1 MKKIIH
7 YIKNTSLGMQLLSV
21 FAAIGI
27 IIGSLMVIAFS
38 LNHAMMENHS
48 QYLQY
53 ISMMS
58 KLSEEID
65 CSKQMINQMVYR
77 ISGEEEEQMRQQVK
91 EVKVLIAT
99 IRDKTTSVDIKL
111 RLRVTDYLLE
121 QYEEKAKQL
130 SETLEHEQYLEV
142 IEVLNRIDSYIQEM
156 ISCSV
161 KENEAFL
168 QANLKKNKMLQYSLM
183 SIAFIIVMMIMYLCL
198 RYSRYLEELIG
209 NILALTK
216 RVAKGNKSE
225 ALQMQ
230 EGPEEIREIIASF
243 NGLISTMEQLSQKAD
258 EKAQLELKL
267 AEEKLATS
275 HMNELL
281 KEAQLQGLQFQIQPH
296 FLFNTLNVISMM
308 AIMENNRKVY
318 DLIMALSRF
327 MRYSLKKT
335 TALVSLDEE
344 LDMVEKYLYILKA
357 RLGNKLEYEVKSEVQ
372 EEIEVPP
379 FILQPIVENAFRH
392 GLEDKVGNGKI
403 IVRIT
408 RRGEYVILRVFNDG
422 IGMEKEKL
430 AALRSWCKPQ
440 AVRMDQEQHIGIQ
453 NVVYRLN
460 MLFHEK
466 VNYKVYSSMKRGTL
480 FTIEILS

>member
-27 IIGSLMVIAFS
+27 IIGSLMVITFS
-38 LNHAMMENHS
+38 LNYTTMENHS

-65 CSKQMINQMVYR
+65 GSKKVINQMMYTM
-77 ISGEEEEQMRQQVK
+77 SGDEKQQMSNHAK
-91 EVKVLIAT
+91 EVKELIAT

-111 RLRVTDYLLE
+111 RLRVTAYLVE
-121 QYEEKAKQL
+121 QYEEKARLL
-130 SETLEHEQYLEV
+130 SETLAHEQYLEV
-142 IEVLNRIDSYIQEM
+142 IEILNRIDIYIQEM

-161 KENEAFL
+161 KENEALL
-168 QANLKKNKMLQYSLM
+168 QASLKKNKMLQYSLM
-183 SIAFIIVMMIMYLCL
+183 TIAFGIVGMIMYLCL

-225 ALQMQ
+225 VLQIQ

-243 NGLISTMEQLSQKAD
+243 NGLIRTMEQLNQKAD

-267 AEEKLATS
+267 AEEKLARS

-308 AIMENNRKVY
+308 AIMEDNRKVY
-318 DLIMALSRF
+318 DLIMALSGF

-344 LDMVEKYLYILKA
+344 LDMAQKYLYILKA
-357 RLGNKLEYEVKSEVQ
+357 RLGSKLEYEVRSEIQ

-392 GLEDKVGNGKI
+392 GLEEKMGKGKI
-403 IVRIT
+403 VVRIT
-408 RRGEYVILRVFNDG
+408 RRREYVILRVFNDG

-430 AALRSWCKPQ
+430 AALRKQCRPQ
-440 AVRMDQEQHIGIQ
+440 TVRMDQEQHIGIQ

-460 MLFHEK
+460 MLFNDK
-466 VNYKVYSSMKRGTL
+466 VNYKIYSSVRRGTL